1 MATLPTYNHFGG
13 IYPETAGLTNV
24 LAAKQIV
31 APHTGRPFTEAM
43 LLGIGGGLGFGY
55 ILWEFQA
62 HAHPFKVLVLAYQN
76 NWQYPIRFYE
86 TLCRRLGLEFGLR
99 ETGSRRA
106 ADQTL
111 HEALARSTPAIAWV
125 DRASMPYLQLPD
137 MMKGH
142 LGHFVTVC
150 GLEGDDVVI
159 DDLAARPF
167 RVPAEAFGE
176 ARARIGSYKNRLL
189 LVEGAATDIDL
200 AAAIQE
206 GIAFCVAH
214 LGSDSESF
222 SLPAIRKWA
231 RMMTDGK
238 NKKGWPQVFQD
249 RRGLYSTLSS
259 LFETIELQGAP
270 GGLRGLYADFLREAA
285 PVINKPGLR
294 ETADHYAALAT
305 QWHALAEEA
314 LPDAVPQFRRAKQ
327 LLRERHDVLLR
338 GGDAWRD
345 TQPLSEQLRA
355 LRTEGNLNFPLGDEE
370 VTALLATLQTRLNAI
385 HRAEGEALASLRG
398 EMEN

>member
-1 MATLPTYNHFGG
+1 MSTLPNYNHFGG
-13 IYPETAGLTNV
+13 IHPETAGLANV

-31 APHTGRPFTEAM
+31 APHTGLPFTEAM

-62 HAHPFKVLVLAYQN
+62 HSHPFKVLVLAYQN

-86 TLCRRLGLEFGLR
+86 TLCRRLGLEFSLH
-99 ETGSRRA
+99 ETGGRRA

-111 HEALARSTPAIAWV
+111 YDALARSTPAIAWV
-125 DRASMPYLQLPD
+125 DRASMPYLQLPN

-150 GLEGDDVVI
+150 GLDGDDVLI
-159 DDLAARPF
+159 DDLAAWPF
-167 RVPAEAFGE
+167 RVPAEEFGE

-189 LVEGAATDIDL
+189 LVEGAATGIDL
-200 AAAIQE
+200 EAAIHE
-206 GIAFCVAH
+206 GIAFCVEH
-214 LGSDSESF
+214 LGSDSGSF

-231 RMMTDGK
+231 RTMTDGK
-238 NKKGWPQVFQD
+238 NKKGWPHVFHN

-259 LFETIELQGAP
+259 LFEVIEVQGEL

-285 PVINKPGLR
+285 PVINRPGLK
-294 ETADHYAALAT
+294 EPADLYAVLAT
-305 QWHALAEEA
+305 QWHTLAEEA

-327 LLRERHDVLLR
+327 LLRERHDMLLR

-345 TQPLSEQLRA
+345 THHLSEQLRA

-370 VTALLATLQTRLNAI
+370 VIALFATLQTRLNAI
-385 HRAEGEALASLRG
+385 YQAEVEALESLRG
-398 EMEN
+398 QMN

>member
-1 MATLPTYNHFGG
+1 MSTLSTYNHFGG
-13 IYPETAGLTNV
+13 IHPETAGLANV

-31 APHTGRPFTEAM
+31 APHTDRPYTEAM

-62 HAHPFKVLVLAYQN
+62 QSPPFKVLVLAYQN

-86 TLCRRLGLEFGLR
+86 TLCRRLGLAFSLR
-99 ETGSRRA
+99 ETGGRRA
-106 ADQTL
+106 AEETL
-111 HEALARSTPAIAWV
+111 HDALARSTPAIAWV

-137 MMKGH
+137 TMKGH
-142 LGHFVTVC
+142 IGHFVTVC
-150 GLEGDDVVI
+150 GQDGNDVLI

-167 RVPAEAFGE
+167 GVAAEEFAE

-189 LVEGAATDIDL
+189 LVEGAATGIDL
-200 AAAIQE
+200 EAAIQE

-231 RMMTDGK
+231 RLMTDSRH
-238 NKKGWPQVFQD
+238 KKGWPRVFHD
-249 RRGLYSTLSS
+249 RRGLYSTLCS
-259 LFETIELQGAP
+259 LFEVIELQEAP

-285 PVINKPGLR
+285 PVINKPGLN
-294 ETADHYAALAT
+294 EPADLYTALAT
-305 QWHALAEEA
+305 QWHTLAEET
-314 LPDAVPQFRRAKQ
+314 LPDAVPQFKRAKH

-345 TQPLSEQLRA
+345 TRPLTEQLGA
-355 LRTEGNLNFPLGDEE
+355 LRTECNLNFPLGDEE
-370 VTALLATLQTRLNAI
+370 VAALLATLQTRLNAI
-385 HRAEGEALASLRG
+385 YRAEVEARESLKG
-398 EMEN
+398 QMN